1 MLKNYDKH
9 DSVQYNK
16 CFWKESLFGM
26 VWYAMLCYPMLWYS
40 MESMLSYE
48 ISMLCYEISMLFYAM
63 VYFVKDKHS
72 ATVCN
77 TLTKEIY
84 KGHIYAILISYLH

>member
-1 MLKNYDKH
+1 MLLKNYDEH

-48 ISMLCYEISMLFYAM
+48 ISMLFYAM

-77 TLTKEIY
+77 TLSKEIY
-84 KGHIYAILISYLH
+84 KRHIYAILISYLH